1 MRTDY
6 KEKAQTLDFVEK
18 IIKACDDYDKI
29 FCAMDEYFTRITDMQ
44 SNRFEEFNKKFPLNE
59 IANCKVLTT
68 KPIKISKA
76 KGINGKFTVHPEI
89 YLYDKAPKG
98 MIIMLSLH
106 NKQIDKRLP
115 VGVDLYIKEN

>member
-1 MRTDY
+1 MKIEN
-6 KEKAQTLDFVEK
+6 KEKWETLAFIEK

-44 SNRFEEFNKKFPLNE
+44 SNRFEEFNKNFPLNE
-59 IANCKVLTT
+59 VANCKVLTT

-89 YLYDKAPKG
+89 YLYDFQYALV
-98 MIIMLSLH
+98 II
-106 NKQIDKRLP
+106 RT
-115 VGVDLYIKEN
+115 